1 MTRFNHQ
8 YGHEFNKF
16 NLQRE
21 GRLSLALEAIQK
33 GHIKT
38 IRAAAKAYNVSESTL
53 RDRRNGR
60 ISRVESTPNS
70 RKLNTTEESI
80 LRN

>member
-1 MTRFNHQ
+1 MTTNST
-8 YGHEFNKF
+8 NLA
-16 NLQRE
+16 LQRE
-21 GRLSLALEAIQK
+21 GRLLLALQAIQK

-38 IRAAAKAYNVSESTL
+38 IRATAKAYNVSESTL

-60 ISRVESTPNS
+60 ISRAKSTPNS